1 MLQKTIEMQ
10 QTENGVL
17 LKNVTEAEAAQLLA
31 ERDQLITDMRSLKN
45 NLFRALQ
52 KLNIMNEQ
60 GVMRE
65 KPNMTLLV
73 PKVMGY
79 MTNSNKFSED
89 FGFIS
94 ELMPMLSRY
103 ENL

>member
-1 MLQKTIEMQ
+1 MLTIKIEMQ
-10 QTENGVL
+10 QTDDGVL
-17 LKNVTEAEAAQLLA
+17 MKNVTEATVTEILA
-31 ERDQLITDMRSLKN
+31 EREQLISDMRSLKN
-45 NLFRALQ
+45 NLFTALQ
-52 KLNIMNEQ
+52 KLNIMNED

-65 KPNMTLLV
+65 KPNMTLLI

>member
-1 MLQKTIEMQ
+1 MLTIKIEMQ
-10 QTENGVL
+10 QTDDGVL
-17 LKNVTEAEAAQLLA
+17 MKNVTEATVKEILA
-31 ERDQLITDMRSLKN
+31 EREQLISDMRSLKN
-45 NLFRALQ
+45 NLFTALQ
-52 KLNIMNEQ
+52 KLNIMNED

-65 KPNMTLLV
+65 KPNMTLLI